1 MVNLTLLFDSIVSG
15 RFEPTLE
22 ITSQAIS
29 EKVSPPYIIN
39 NYRIKAME
47 EIEQCFQDGKAFVLE
62 LLMAARAMKRTL
74 DLLKSFLLR
83 DRAVRQGCVMIGT
96 IKGDLHDIG
105 KDLVTSMLEGGRFE
119 VVQIGIDISA
129 DRFIA
134 TIPEEQADILGMSA
148 LLTTTM
154 SYLAQVIVAIKKAGL
169 KDSVKIRIGDAPVTQ
184 SFAKQIGADGHSSK
198 ANEAVPIGKL

>member
-47 EIEQCFQDGKAFVLE
+47 EIGQCFQDGKAFVLE

-184 SFAKQIGADGHSSK
+184 LFAKQIGADGHSSK